1 MLLSHG
7 TKFKNN
13 YKICYLKIY
22 HPVKLK
28 QLPVIFI
35 LNQIDNLIEPGKKY
49 IWLYEFQKTFRAI
62 VSVIKYLG

>member
-1 MLLSHG
+1 MEQNS
-7 TKFKNN
+7 KYN

-49 IWLYEFQKTFRAI
+49 IWLYEFLKTFRAI